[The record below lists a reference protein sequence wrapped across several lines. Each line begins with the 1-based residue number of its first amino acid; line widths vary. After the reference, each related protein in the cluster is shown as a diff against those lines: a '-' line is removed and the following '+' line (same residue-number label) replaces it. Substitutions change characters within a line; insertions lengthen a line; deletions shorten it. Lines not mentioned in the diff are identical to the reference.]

1 MQSEF
6 YKKKTLMNMQ
16 EILQNIRF
24 NSNVLPDE
32 PPLSYPKININ
43 SDESGFLINNTDIQ
57 YSSDD
62 KAIEK
67 AVKEIFQENSPSNEI
82 SMEKYE
88 IKRKNNQSFKAEY
101 ISKKR
106 GRKTNKI
113 NKKIH
118 SSSDFDNILR
128 KIQVHFLNFITSLLN
143 DIIFYF
149 LREKK
154 FFRNFNYDD
163 KKNVKHD
170 YVESLKLLDVKT
182 LIEAIKISPKYKSDH
197 DINKVKLKFLT
208 DYSWFKE
215 IFYKKISD
223 IFILYYNNREPLNI
237 INVDGRQIKLSKS
250 TKTFIDLIQDK
261 DNKEC
266 AEELTKIAQVVYL
279 NNEKIVQFQLVTKS
293 NINK

>member
-1 MQSEF
+1 MQSDF

-16 EILQNIRF
+16 ESLQNIRF
-24 NSNVLPDE
+24 NSYVFPDE
-32 PPLSYPKININ
+32 PSSSIKIN
-43 SDESGFLINNTDIQ
+43 SDESGFLINNIDIQ

-67 AVKEIFQENSPSNEI
+67 AVKEIFQENSSSNEI

-88 IKRKNNQSFKAEY
+88 IKRKNIQSFKAEY

-143 DIIFYF
+143 DIIFNF
-149 LREKK
+149 LGEKK
-154 FFRNFNYDD
+154 FFSKFNYDD

-170 YVESLKLLDVKT
+170 YVESLKLLDLKT
-182 LIEAIKISPKYKSDH
+182 LIETIKISPKYKSDQ
-197 DINKVKLKFLT
+197 DINKEKLEYLT

-215 IFYKKISD
+215 VFYKKISD
-223 IFILYYNNREPLNI
+223 IFISYYNIKEPLKI
-237 INVDGRQIKLSKS
+237 INVDER
-250 TKTFIDLIQDK
+250 
-261 DNKEC
+261 
-266 AEELTKIAQVVYL
+266 
-279 NNEKIVQFQLVTKS
+279 
-293 NINK
+293 

>member
-67 AVKEIFQENSPSNEI
+67 AVKEIFQENSPSNETPT
-82 SMEKYE
+82 EKHE
-88 IKRKNNQSFKAEY
+88 TKRKNNQSFKAKY
-101 ISKKR
+101 INKKR

-250 TKTFIDLIQDK
+250 TKTFIDLIQDE
-261 DNKEC
+261 DNKEN
-266 AEELTKIAQVVYL
+266 AEELTKIAQFVYL

>member
-128 KIQVHFLNFITSLLN
+128 KIQVHFLNFTISLLN
-143 DIIFYF
+143 EIIFTF
-149 LREKK
+149 LGEKN
-154 FFRNFNYDD
+154 FFSKFNYDD
-163 KKNVKHD
+163 KQNIKHD
-170 YVESLKLLDVKT
+170 YVESLKNLDLKT
-182 LIEAIKISPKYKSDH
+182 LIETIKISPKYKLND
-197 DINKVKLKFLT
+197 DINKVRLQLL
-208 DYSWFKE
+208 SNHPWSNE
-215 IFYKKISD
+215 ILSKKISD
-223 IFILYYNNREPLNI
+223 IFNLYYYKKEPLKLLI
-237 INVDGRQIKLSKS
+237 LDKRKVKLSKS
-250 TKTFIDLIQDK
+250 VKNFSDLIQ
-261 DNKEC
+261 NKKNEKIT
-266 AEELTKIAQVVYL
+266 EKLTKIAQVVYL
-279 NNEKIVQFQLVTKS
+279 NNEKIVQFKLVK
-293 NINK
+293 KK

>member
-1 MQSEF
+1 MQSDF

-67 AVKEIFQENSPSNEI
+67 AVNEVFQENSSSNKI

-88 IKRKNNQSFKAEY
+88 IKRKNNQSFKAKY
-101 ISKKR
+101 INKKR

>member
-32 PPLSYPKININ
+32 PSSSYPKININ
-43 SDESGFLINNTDIQ
+43 SDESGFLINNIDIQ

-67 AVKEIFQENSPSNEI
+67 AVKEIFQENSPSNETPT
-82 SMEKYE
+82 EKHE
-88 IKRKNNQSFKAEY
+88 TKRKNNQSFKAKY
-101 ISKKR
+101 INKKR

-182 LIEAIKISPKYKSDH
+182 LIEAIKISPKYKSRH

-266 AEELTKIAQVVYL
+266 AEELTKIAQFVYL

>member
-24 NSNVLPDE
+24 NSNFLPDE
-32 PPLSYPKININ
+32 PPSSYPKININ
-43 SDESGFLINNTDIQ
+43 SDESGFLINNIDIQ

-67 AVKEIFQENSPSNEI
+67 AVNEVFQENSSSNEI

-88 IKRKNNQSFKAEY
+88 KKRKNIHHLKLN
-101 ISKKR
+101 KKR

-154 FFRNFNYDD
+154 FFSKFNYDD

-250 TKTFIDLIQDK
+250 TKTFIDLIQDE

-266 AEELTKIAQVVYL
+266 AEELTKIAQAVYL

>member
-16 EILQNIRF
+16 ESLQNIRF

-32 PPLSYPKININ
+32 VSSSYPKININ
-43 SDESGFLINNTDIQ
+43 SDESGFLINNIDIQ

-88 IKRKNNQSFKAEY
+88 IKRKNNQSFKAKY
-101 ISKKR
+101 INKKR

-154 FFRNFNYDD
+154 FFSKFNYDD

-182 LIEAIKISPKYKSDH
+182 LIEAIKISPRYKSDH